1 MKMAESI
8 PISIPSYDFSV
19 ESYHKLTEFGVLKPT
34 DKVELIEGKIIPMSP
49 IRSPHASCV
58 RRLGTI
64 LRKIFADKA
73 IISEQNPI
81 TLGTHSEPEPDIA
94 VLRFDEANYEEAHPT
109 EKDVLIAIEVSHT
122 TQKYDRETKMPL
134 FAQYG
139 IPESWIVDL
148 KAKTIE
154 VYSQPKNGEYQ
165 DKQTFKRGDVLV
177 SGYFERLLVGRVI
190 K

>member
-1 MKMAESI
+1 MAESI

-19 ESYHKLTEFGVLKPT
+19 ESYHKLTEVGILKPN

-49 IRSPHASCV
+49 IHSPHAACV
-58 RRLGTI
+58 ERLGEL
-64 LRKIFADKA
+64 LRQKKQDNQFVR
-73 IISEQNPI
+73 SQNPI
-81 TLGTHSEPEPDIA
+81 TLGTHSEPEPDLA
-94 VLRFDEANYEEAHPT
+94 LVKYRDDFYEENHPT
-109 EKDVLIAIEVSHT
+109 AADVFIAIEVAYS

-154 VYSQPKNGEYQ
+154 VYSKPKNGEYQ

-177 SGYFERLLVGRVI
+177 SGYFERLLVNRVI